1 MWRGCKKL
9 LWSSSNATLHTS
21 YDGTSGFFAAFW
33 NLIHDF
39 LGTPIQAAPLPLSA
53 ISCLSHS
60 PSKYDKIT
68 TLFFKA
74 QPSNIWTKS
83 SGLSTI
89 NKPQCQSALNNP
101 ESLLNPNKIFEK
113 TCSTTIRSKIRVK
126 EALKG
131 LFDWV
136 DILQGAFKS
145 VETVDSC
152 LCRSMSPFWQRLK
165 IDIIDIFTIF
175 SRMMTKPCIDNISN
189 PVKSLGW

>member
-1 MWRGCKKL
+1 MVAKNYCDPQVTL
-9 LWSSSNATLHTS
+9 LSTSPHQLWWNEWLFCSILKPNPWFPRDTHSS
-21 YDGTSGFFAAFW
+21 GTSATFSH
-33 NLIHDF
+33 I
-39 LGTPIQAAPLPLSA
+39 LPQPFT
-53 ISCLSHS
+53 I
-60 PSKYDKIT
+60 KIWQNYNT
-68 TLFFKA
+68 FFKA

-113 TCSTTIRSKIRVK
+113 TCSTTISSKIQVK

-136 DILQGAFKS
+136 DILQGDFKS

-152 LCRSMSPFWQRLK
+152 LCRSMSLFRQRL
-165 IDIIDIFTIF
+165 
-175 SRMMTKPCIDNISN
+175 
-189 PVKSLGW
+189 